1 MLTISSFLW
10 LLSQARL
17 VGDSTPEETT
27 IPAEVNSFYQEAF
40 DEFMAMDADDRTV
53 CRLGFDWIIAAAEP
67 LLENDLSSAIQVCLA
82 TEGVHIAEEVDTDRL
97 RYIWPSVL
105 TLDVSDGSRSVW
117 KLSHTSI
124 ARYISEEAE
133 IGWTRRTAES
143 RILMACVRL
152 LLNIFNKM
160 DSAQVKRWNAY
171 ARRHW
176 ITHVLRVDSDRIDEQ
191 LAVLLKDFFGSP
203 FTGSPYYQTWLQ
215 DIAADLRATSSHPTD
230 RILAYLKDKPPIVAM
245 CCTSMISFLSAW
257 MEEANL
263 QVPGDSPLLSDIVSC
278 SRFDDR
284 SIMIGQKL
292 IEMGMDVNQPTGPG
306 ARTALADAIEQGETE
321 WVELFLAKGARVDN
335 EDIHIGKAMVAAAE
349 NQRGR
354 ILELLIRSGASP
366 DAKPGLY
373 GETSVLTEAAKA
385 ANIEIVEMLVASGAD
400 INMRLPGTY
409 VSALAAAASNPDAA
423 AVVQL
428 LIDYNADIDIQGGKC
443 GSALAQACASGGLDA
458 AKCFVSAGVD
468 VNQVLLAGEYGTAL
482 AAAAYHN
489 SIECLIYLLEVGAEV
504 DPHIPSGR
512 FGSALVAAASGGAVE
527 CLRTLMRAGA
537 EVNQL
542 IHTGKYG
549 SGLAAAAAAGSLPC
563 LKLLLEAGAEVNYH
577 VPGGLSGSALAA
589 AAANGKLDCLQVLL
603 ESGADV
609 NAEFDSKWE
618 NNVLADAIKGG
629 DLRCVQA
636 LLQAGA
642 YVDQQLPWN
651 GYGSILG
658 VAVRSEKL
666 ELLWAILDAGANPN
680 LLHQSPSTIYGSPLE
695 VAAGLCQANCM
706 RALIRAGADVNQ
718 KGKIG
723 PFGTPLI
730 ATVISDK
737 HWPASL
743 PCVEILVKAGADVN
757 LRVETRKDGSRF
769 GTALIAA
776 SFLGMI
782 RHVRYLVQAGAD
794 VSLRLDGSRFHTAL
808 EAAMAPV
815 SEEERTFFKRIL
827 GPFIVISKK
836 GMVAE
841 KEEVVELL
849 KANGAS

>member
-1 MLTISSFLW
+1 
-10 LLSQARL
+10 
-17 VGDSTPEETT
+17 
-27 IPAEVNSFYQEAF
+27 
-40 DEFMAMDADDRTV
+40 MDADDRTI

-67 LLENDLSSAIQVCLA
+67 LEENDLSSAIQVCLA
-82 TEGVHIAEEVDTDRL
+82 TEGVDIAEGVDTDRL

-105 TLDVSDGSRSVW
+105 TLDVGDSSRSVW

-152 LLNIFNKM
+152 LLDRSDNM
-160 DSAQVKRWNAY
+160 DPALVKRWNAY

-176 ITHVLRVDSDRIDEQ
+176 ITHVLRLDSDRIDEQ
-191 LAVLLKDFFGSP
+191 LTVLLKDFFGSP
-203 FTGSPYYQTWLQ
+203 FIGSSYYQTWLQ
-215 DIAADLRATSSHPTD
+215 DIAVELRVTSSQATSSHPTD
-230 RILAYLKDKPPIVAM
+230 RILASLQGKPPIVAM
-245 CCTSMISFLSAW
+245 CCTSLISFLSAW

-263 QVPGDSPLLSDIVSC
+263 QVPGDSSLLSDIVAC
-278 SRFDDR
+278 SRFDER
-284 SIMIGQKL
+284 SITIGQKL
-292 IEMGMDVNQPTGPG
+292 IDLGMDVNQPTGPG
-306 ARTALADAIEQGETE
+306 ARAVLADAIEQGETE
-321 WVELFLAKGARVDN
+321 WVELLLAKGARVDN
-335 EDIHIGKAMVAAAE
+335 KDYHIGKAMVAAAE

-354 ILELLIRSGASP
+354 ILELLLRHGASP
-366 DAKPGLY
+366 DARIY
-373 GETSVLTEAAKA
+373 GKTSVLTEAAKA

-400 INMRLPGTY
+400 INMRLSGTY

-428 LIDYNADIDIQGGKC
+428 LVDYNADIDMQGGEC

-458 AKCFVSAGVD
+458 AKCLVSAGVD
-468 VNQVLLAGEYGTAL
+468 MNQVLLAGEYGTAL

-489 SIECLIYLLEVGAEV
+489 STECLIYLLEVGAEV

-512 FGSALVAAASGGAVE
+512 FGSAVVAAASGGAVE
-527 CLRTLMRAGA
+527 CLRILMGAGA
-537 EVNQL
+537 EVNQQ
-542 IHTGKYG
+542 IHTGEYG

-577 VPGGLSGSALAA
+577 VPRGLSGSALAA

-609 NAEFDSKWE
+609 NAEFDAKRE
-618 NNVLADAIKGG
+618 NNVLADAIEGG
-629 DLRCVQA
+629 DLRCVEA

-642 YVDQQLPWN
+642 HVDQQLPWN
-651 GYGSILG
+651 GNGSILG

-695 VAAGLCQANCM
+695 VAAGVCQTNSL

-730 ATVISDK
+730 AAVIS
-737 HWPASL
+737 HRLWPASL
-743 PCVEILVKAGADVN
+743 PCVEILVKAGADVD
-757 LRVETRKDGSRF
+757 LRVETRTDGSRF

-776 SFLGMI
+776 SFLGMV
-782 RHVRYLVQAGAD
+782 RHVRYLIQAGAD
-794 VSLRLDGSRFHTAL
+794 VSLGLDGSRFHTAL

-815 SEEERTFFKRIL
+815 SEEERTFFGRIL
-827 GPFIVISKK
+827 GPFPGVSKK